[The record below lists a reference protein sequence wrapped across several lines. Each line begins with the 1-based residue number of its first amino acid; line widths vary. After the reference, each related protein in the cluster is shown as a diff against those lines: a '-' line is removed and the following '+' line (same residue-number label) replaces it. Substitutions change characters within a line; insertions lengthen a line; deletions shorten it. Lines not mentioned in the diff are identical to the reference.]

1 MSLELMGP
9 RRHAILIKAAEA
21 CVDGMNDGAAP
32 NAALRK
38 AAQEFDLNAK
48 EVALV
53 SHAVNNSRTL
63 SHLANSEAEAKADP
77 FPLTNADEVTQ
88 ELFPEPDAEE
98 KKPAN
103 GTKPGDCPDVES
115 PNKLPGAKKT
125 AAESEGKAD
134 PEDVDA
140 SYEEGDD
147 FKDAVSDADAEA
159 EDAELFKTARE
170 AFGIDPMALRR
181 GRTKIAC
188 DINGLDISADF
199 GMEASRI
206 REALDTGLHGVD
218 CSRLANNPFIKLQNL
233 KAAAEAART
242 KFSEH
247 RDAAFVKLARIIES
261 FARLDSPAFSRVE
274 TLAKRAGVDP
284 ATLDVIW
291 VTGSLE
297 NRGHHRATPAMKI
310 ASDVIATCSPREKE
324 VVDSVSTLETLW
336 KHASHCLA
344 AKNEVDRR
352 LAEAGPRIAKIA
364 EDAGGYVRNISDTA
378 TSLPQDAMGGGAIEE
393 VVGGALGNRGGGDSH
408 DYGVSAKSPL
418 GAGGQQRIKNTGA
431 AVSLASLMD
440 DPYISQRPIP
450 ETVKAFNAVMAT
462 NPDADSSMIRRLVK
476 DQLASGGDLDTDV
489 MMRLQKNHAKG

>member
-1 MSLELMGP
+1 MSIELMGP

-38 AAQEFDLNAK
+38 VAQEFDLNAK

-88 ELFPEPDAEE
+88 ELFPEPDAEN

-103 GTKPGDCPDVES
+103 GTKPGEHPEVES

-125 AAESEGKAD
+125 AAESEGKVD
-134 PEDVDA
+134 PEDIEA
-140 SYEEGDD
+140 SYKEAGD
-147 FKDAVSDADAEA
+147 FRGARSDADAEA

-170 AFGIDPMALRR
+170 AFGVDPLAMRH
-181 GRTKIAC
+181 GRLKVAC
-188 DINGLDISADF
+188 DIDGLRVSADF

-206 REALDTGLHGVD
+206 REALDSRLHGVD
-218 CSRLANNPFIKLQNL
+218 CSRLADNPFIKLQNL
-233 KAAAEAART
+233 KSAAEAART

-247 RDAAFVKLARIIES
+247 RDAAFVKLARIVES
-261 FARLDSPAFSRVE
+261 FARIDSPAFSRVE

-291 VTGSLE
+291 VTGGLE

-310 ASDVIATCSPREKE
+310 ASDVIATCTPREKE
-324 VVDSVSTLETLW
+324 IVDSVSTLETLW

-352 LAEAGPRIAKIA
+352 LAEAGPWIAKIA
-364 EDAGGYVRNISDTA
+364 EDAGGYVRDVTDLA
-378 TSLPQDAMGGGAIEE
+378 TSLPETAMGGKLDE
-393 VVGGALGNRGGGDSH
+393 VVGGALNNRSGGDKP
-408 DYGVSAKSPL
+408 DYGVPAKSPL
-418 GAGGQQRIKNTGA
+418 SSGGQQRVKNTSA
-431 AVSLASLMD
+431 AISLASLME
-440 DPYISQRPIP
+440 DPYIAQRPIP
-450 ETVKAFNAVMAT
+450 ETVRAFNAVMTT
-462 NPDADSSMIRRLVK
+462 NPDADASMVRRLVK

-489 MMRLQKNHAKG
+489 LMRLQKHQAKG

>member
-21 CVDGMNDGAAP
+21 CVDCMNDGAAP

-63 SHLANSEAEAKADP
+63 SHLANSEAESKADP

-88 ELFPEPDAEE
+88 ELFPEPDAED

-103 GTKPGDCPDVES
+103 GTKPGECPDVES

-125 AAESEGKAD
+125 AAENSGKAD
-134 PEDVDA
+134 AEEVDESYKED
-140 SYEEGDD
+140 GD
-147 FKDAVSDADAEA
+147 FKGVISDDEAEA

-170 AFGIDPMALRR
+170 VFGSDPMVLRR

-188 DINGLDISADF
+188 DINGVGVSADF
-199 GMEASRI
+199 GMEAARI
-206 REALDTGLHGVD
+206 REALDSGLHGID
-218 CSRLANNPFIKLQNL
+218 CSRLADNPFIKLQNM

-247 RDAAFVKLARIIES
+247 RDAAFVKLARIVES
-261 FARLDSPAFSRVE
+261 FARIDSPAFSRVE

-291 VTGSLE
+291 VTGGLE

-310 ASDVIATCSPREKE
+310 AGDVIATCTPQEKA

-352 LAEAGPRIAKIA
+352 LAEAGPRLAKIA
-364 EDAGGYVRNISDTA
+364 DDAGGYVKNISDTA
-378 TSLPQDAMGGGAIEE
+378 ASLPQDALGGEDVE
-393 VVGGALGNRGGGDSH
+393 SVVGGAMGNRGSGESP
-408 DYGVSAKSPL
+408 DYGVSPKSPL
-418 GAGGQQRIKNTGA
+418 SSGGQQRVKNTSA
-431 AVSLASLMD
+431 AVSLAGLMD
-440 DPYISQRPIP
+440 DPYIAQRPIP

-462 NPDADSSMIRRLVK
+462 NPDADASMIRRLVK

-489 MMRLQKNHAKG
+489 LLKLQKHHAKG

>member
-9 RRHAILIKAAEA
+9 RRHAILIRAAEA

-63 SHLANSEAEAKADP
+63 SHLANSESESKADP

-88 ELFPEPDAEE
+88 ELFPEPDAED

-125 AAESEGKAD
+125 ASENSGKAD
-134 PEDVDA
+134 VEGVDESYKED
-140 SYEEGDD
+140 GD
-147 FKDAVSDADAEA
+147 FKDVISDADAKS

-170 AFGIDPMALRR
+170 VFGSDPMALRR
-181 GRTKIAC
+181 GRIKIAC
-188 DINGLDISADF
+188 DINGVGVSADF
-199 GMEASRI
+199 GMEATRI
-206 REALDTGLHGVD
+206 REALDSGLHGID
-218 CSRLANNPFIKLQNL
+218 CSRLADNPFIKLQNL

-247 RDAAFVKLARIIES
+247 RDAAFVKLARIVES
-261 FARLDSPAFSRVE
+261 FARIDSPAFSRVE

-291 VTGSLE
+291 VTGDLG

-310 ASDVIATCSPREKE
+310 AGDVIATCTPQEKA

-352 LAEAGPRIAKIA
+352 LAEAEPRLAKIA
-364 EDAGGYVRNISDTA
+364 EDAGGYVKNITDTA
-378 TSLPQDAMGGGAIEE
+378 TSLPQDAMGGEDIYT
-393 VVGGALGNRGGGDSH
+393 VVGGALGNRGTDSP
-408 DYGVSAKSPL
+408 DYGAQSKSPL
-418 GAGGQQRIKNTGA
+418 SAGGQQRIKNTGA
-431 AVSLASLMD
+431 AISLASLMD

-462 NPDADSSMIRRLVK
+462 NPDADAAMVRRLVK

-489 MMRLQKNHAKG
+489 LLRLQKHHAKG